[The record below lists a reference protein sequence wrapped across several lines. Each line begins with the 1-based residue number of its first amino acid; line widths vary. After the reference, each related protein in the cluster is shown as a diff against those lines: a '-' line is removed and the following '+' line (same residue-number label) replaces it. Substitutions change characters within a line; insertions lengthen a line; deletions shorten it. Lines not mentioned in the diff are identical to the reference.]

1 MIDIRKLK
9 SFSRHLFLILLVLFT
24 GFISCGNGNES
35 SEKEWKYVGEVR
47 DEKGKPVS
55 VYIDLKNM
63 QVNENIRKFWIRYYA
78 NKNDSEPEERYIRQK
93 GFWEV
98 DCQDRTLYVL
108 EEEYYDPEG
117 QVLGKS
123 EQRKKEE
130 YDENSIGSKL
140 ASAACRYAGRD

>member
-1 MIDIRKLK
+1 MIYIRKLK
-9 SFSRHLFLILLVLFT
+9 SFPRLLFLILLVLFT
-24 GFISCGNGNES
+24 GLISCRNDNES
-35 SEKEWKYVGEVR
+35 LGKEWKYVGEVR
-47 DEKGKPVS
+47 DEKGKPLYVD
-55 VYIDLKNM
+55 IDLKNM
-63 QVNENIRKFWIRYYA
+63 QVNDNIRKFWIRYYA
-78 NKNDSEPEERYIRQK
+78 NKNDSETEEKYIRQK

-117 QVLGKS
+117 QILGKS

-140 ASAACRYAGRD
+140 SSAACRYAGRD